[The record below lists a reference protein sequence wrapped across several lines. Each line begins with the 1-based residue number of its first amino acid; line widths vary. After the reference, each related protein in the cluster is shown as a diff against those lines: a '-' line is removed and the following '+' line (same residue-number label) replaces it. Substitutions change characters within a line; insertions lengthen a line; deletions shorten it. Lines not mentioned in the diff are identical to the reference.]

1 MRDTM
6 AKTSV
11 SCKYHRKS
19 ESCFCRYSCLDRFF
33 VLGLALGFPERF
45 ADVRI
50 AQYESGT
57 RTPKD
62 DRIAKMATIE
72 IDEELCIRLNRQ
84 RPDYVDLLEM
94 TEDWYTAWNHDQDD
108 PSSPDEYTDQKLN
121 YLYLMKRRK

>member
-1 MRDTM
+1 M
-6 AKTSV
+6 
-11 SCKYHRKS
+11 
-19 ESCFCRYSCLDRFF
+19 
-33 VLGLALGFPERF
+33 LGLALGFPERF